1 MRIVQVT
8 EWFPDYAA
16 RATLELSKRLSS
28 LGHEVWIVSSD
39 FDQTGLNRYRQGDT
53 FVEGLRV
60 RRLPSKP
67 TRILGTQYVFYSP
80 KSIENAHDFIRRLN
94 PDILCIQS
102 YWGMLGLACL
112 LSPSLRRIP
121 KTVTIHG
128 IISGYKG
135 IGLRFVAALLN
146 CFSQCITSIAA
157 QRILSVSRLDIP
169 RIESWGVDRDKIEYV
184 PNGVDSTKFAPVS
197 PIVKERLR
205 TELGYPKD
213 RIVVLFLAYLRAAK
227 GVDVFLDAIEKAR
240 RIDPDLFFVIAGD
253 GPLKDYVRTEIE
265 SSNLGVSVRMLGF
278 VEEELLP
285 SVYASTDIY
294 VLPSFLEGMPVSL
307 LQAMSCGLPVIAT
320 PVGDVPEIVKD
331 DVNGIIV
338 NVGSS
343 LELSEAIV
351 RLGRDAH
358 LRDRMGA
365 ASRKTVVGYDLDSI
379 AKTCEGI
386 YQTVRQES
394 AKSRRGG

>member
-1 MRIVQVT
+1 
-8 EWFPDYAA
+8 
-16 RATLELSKRLSS
+16 
-28 LGHEVWIVSSD
+28 
-39 FDQTGLNRYRQGDT
+39 
-53 FVEGLRV
+53 
-60 RRLPSKP
+60 
-67 TRILGTQYVFYSP
+67 
-80 KSIENAHDFIRRLN
+80 
-94 PDILCIQS
+94 
-102 YWGMLGLACL
+102 
-112 LSPSLRRIP
+112 
-121 KTVTIHG
+121 VTIHG

-146 CFSQCITSIAA
+146 CFSQYITSIAA

-227 GVDVFLDAIEKAR
+227 GVDVFLGAIEKAR

-265 SSNLGVSVRMLGF
+265 ASNLGVSVRMLGF

-285 SVYASTDIY
+285 SVYASADIY

-331 DVNGIIV
+331 NVNGIIV

-358 LRDRMGA
+358 LRDCMGA